1 MTEKITDISSRKYL
15 IDEPQ
20 MMEMM
25 VDGFF
30 GNIPH
35 ASTLGIEFV
44 SIERSRSCLK
54 IPYKKELAGNPESGT
69 IHGGVILSIMD
80 SVGGMAVFAAL
91 PAIEAIA
98 TLDLRVDYMKPAI
111 IGKAVYASAECYKL
125 TNTIAFVRGVA
136 YQDDVNDPVA
146 TCAAT
151 FMRGSSHAVAITAET
166 K

>member
-1 MTEKITDISSRKYL
+1 
-15 IDEPQ
+15 
-20 MMEMM
+20 MM

-35 ASTLGIEFV
+35 ANTLGIEFV
-44 SIERSRSCLK
+44 SIERSKSCLK
-54 IPYKKELAGNPESGT
+54 IPYKKELAGNPSTGT
-69 IHGGVILSIMD
+69 IHGGVIISIMD

-98 TLDLRVDYMKPAI
+98 TLDLRVDYMKPAA

-136 YQDDVNDPVA
+136 YQDDENDPVA
-146 TCAAT
+146 TCTAA
-151 FMRGSSHAVAITAET
+151 FMRASSHAVATTEGF